1 MAGDPTAMES
11 HIDAAHRAATTA
23 RDTTSQQAAEPI
35 EVRRFR
41 EAADLSDACARL
53 SPFRQEHFVLS
64 FDSFDD
70 YAAWR
75 TSGSTSA
82 DC

>member
-1 MAGDPTAMES
+1 METNVDANRSRVTAPRE
-11 HIDAAHRAATTA
+11 RAAREA
-23 RDTTSQQAAEPI
+23 EEPI

-53 SPFRQEHFVLS
+53 NPYRPEHFVIS

-75 TSGSTSA
+75 NEQA
-82 DC
+82 NPWNR

>member
-1 MAGDPTAMES
+1 MAHDPTAMDS
-11 HIDAAHRAATTA
+11 HIDAAHPVAATA
-23 RDTTSQQAAEPI
+23 RETTPQEAAEPI

-53 SPFRQEHFVLS
+53 SPYRPEHFVIS
-64 FDSFDD
+64 FDCFDD

-75 TSGSTSA
+75 NEQA
-82 DC
+82 NPWNR

>member
-1 MAGDPTAMES
+1 MGS
-11 HIDAAHRAATTA
+11 HIKAANRVATTA
-23 RDTTSQQAAEPI
+23 RETTPQEAEEPI

-53 SPFRQEHFVLS
+53 SPYRREHFVIS

-75 TSGSTSA
+75 NEQA
-82 DC
+82 NPWNR

>member
-1 MAGDPTAMES
+1 MES
-11 HIDAAHRAATTA
+11 HINAVNRVATTA
-23 RDTTSQQAAEPI
+23 RETTPPEAEEPI

-53 SPFRQEHFVLS
+53 SPYQQEHFVIS

-70 YAAWR
+70 YATWR
-75 TSGSTSA
+75 NEQA
-82 DC
+82 NPWNR